1 MKALGIKQ
9 NEEVLVPALT
19 FVGTVNAII
28 YLGAEPHFI
37 DSNIKDFGID
47 CRKLENYLKKIKMIF
62 KKNKSINK
70 KNWQSN

>member
-47 CRKLENYLKKIKMIF
+47 TRKLENYLKK
-62 KKNKSINK
+62 
-70 KNWQSN
+70 